1 MDYKNYKKR
10 ENMQMLTWLQ
20 LTTNKQ
26 KMHKI

>member
-26 KMHKI
+26 TKNA